1 MRLKSPPESA
11 TPIFIL
17 DGKEVPNI
25 DDISPENIEKIDV
38 LKGESAIELYGEKG
52 KDGVVVITS
61 KQKAERD
68 KITSELELRQ
78 FIAKNIKNPVVA
90 QKANKT
96 GEVQLFIELNSSGRV
111 VKISEKTSGDEL
123 FLDEIVVVA
132 YKNKDDV
139 IISNSLDT
147 NNDLLK
153 NEVKRVFNQ
162 LHKIEIPEFNGK
174 IVGITVKF
182 MLQ

>member
-1 MRLKSPPESA
+1 
-11 TPIFIL
+11 
-17 DGKEVPNI
+17 
-25 DDISPENIEKIDV
+25 
-38 LKGESAIELYGEKG
+38 
-52 KDGVVVITS
+52 
-61 KQKAERD
+61 
-68 KITSELELRQ
+68 
-78 FIAKNIKNPVVA
+78 VA
-90 QKANKT
+90 QEANKT
-96 GEVQLFIELNSSGRV
+96 GIVQLFIELNNSGQV
-111 VKISEKTSGDEL
+111 VKITEKASGDEL
-123 FLDEIVVVA
+123 FLDEVVVVA

-162 LHKIEIPEFNGK
+162 LHKIEIPEYNGK